1 MKNTTK
7 NIDNSAIFST
17 CHSLTKKLVSGTK
30 YDYKSTFS
38 ASLALFHRDFTS
50 FCVACSNYDVD
61 VLHVANIKF
70 DKMDFFGNV
79 EKMDASEEAA
89 AAVKNAINYSVF
101 YGLSKREANI
111 SRQEVYQYKIYNTD
125 IPADSVAPVL
135 IKNMKQN
142 EIDDIKQDV
151 FIYLLKRQ
159 EKENFRSLPYIVQLM
174 RAGDAVVT
182 SHYNKIIRETINNS
196 FSLDDEAFYD
206 VPKNDKYSSGVEAII
221 DKLVSNVPK
230 LHRDIARNII
240 ELRYLGGR
248 KNRNISEIAA
258 VLKISERKT
267 KQVIAEMTRGLTY
280 DDFVDCIQ

>member
-7 NIDNSAIFST
+7 KIENSVIFSA
-17 CHSLTKKLVSGTK
+17 CHGLTKKLVFDTK

-38 ASLALFHRDFTS
+38 ACLKLFYNDFNV
-50 FCVACSNYDVD
+50 FCVSCAAYDVD
-61 VLHVANIKF
+61 VVPVSNVKYNKF
-70 DKMDFFGNV
+70 DFYGNVSKMDF
-79 EKMDASEEAA
+79 SEAA
-89 AAVKNAINYSVF
+89 AEAVKNTINFAVY
-101 YGLSKREANI
+101 YGLKKREANI
-111 SRQEVYQYKIYNTD
+111 SRQELYQYKIYNTD

-142 EIDDIKQDV
+142 EIEDIKQDV

-174 RAGDAVVT
+174 RAGDSVVT

-196 FSLDDEAFYD
+196 FSLDDEAFYN

-221 DKLVSNVPK
+221 DKLVNNVPK
-230 LHRDIARNII
+230 LHRDIARKII
-240 ELRYLGGR
+240 ELRYMHGR
-248 KNRNISEIAA
+248 KNRNISEVAEI
-258 VLKISERKT
+258 LKVSERKI
-267 KQVIAEMTRGLTY
+267 KQVVSEMKDGLTY

>member
-7 NIDNSAIFST
+7 KFENSAIFST

-38 ASLALFHRDFTS
+38 ACLKLFYNDFNV
-50 FCVACSNYDVD
+50 FCVSCAAYDVD
-61 VLHVANIKF
+61 VVPVSNVKYDKF
-70 DKMDFFGNV
+70 DFYGNVYKMDFD
-79 EKMDASEEAA
+79 EAAA

-182 SHYNKIIRETINNS
+182 SHYNKIIRETVNNS
-196 FSLDDEAFYD
+196 FSLDDPEVVD
-206 VPKNDKYSSGVEAII
+206 VASRDKTSDSLQAII
-221 DKLVSNVPK
+221 EKLVCNVPK
-230 LHRDIARNII
+230 LHRDIAKNII
-240 ELRYLGGR
+240 ELRYIGGR
-248 KNRNISEIAA
+248 KNKNISEVAEI
-258 VLKISERKT
+258 LKVSERKI
-267 KQVIAEMTRGLTY
+267 KQVLAEMTRGLTY
-280 DDFVDCIQ
+280 DDFMDCIQ

>member
-7 NIDNSAIFST
+7 KIEKSAIFSA
-17 CHSLTKKLVSGTK
+17 CHNLTHALVSGTK

-38 ASLALFHRDFTS
+38 ASLKLFYRDFTS
-50 FCVACSNYDVD
+50 FCVSCAAYDVD
-61 VLHVANIKF
+61 VLPVANCQFSKL
-70 DKMDFFGNV
+70 DFFGNV
-79 EKMDASEEAA
+79 EKMDASSEAA

-125 IPADSVAPVL
+125 IPSDAVAPV
-135 IKNMKQN
+135 IVKNMKQN

-151 FIYLLKRQ
+151 FVYLLKRQ

-182 SHYNKIIRETINNS
+182 SHYNKIIRETVNNS
-196 FSLDDEAFYD
+196 FSLDDEAYFD
-206 VPKNDKYSSGVEAII
+206 VPKQDKDSDSLQAVI
-221 DKLVSNVPK
+221 DKLVNNVPK
-230 LHRDIARNII
+230 LHRDIARKII
-240 ELRYLGGR
+240 ELRYMEGR

-267 KQVIAEMTRGLTY
+267 KQVLAEMASGLTY
-280 DDFVDCIQ
+280 DDFIDCLA

>member
-7 NIDNSAIFST
+7 KIDNSVIFST
-17 CHSLTKKLVSGTK
+17 CHNLTEKLVSGTK

-38 ASLALFHRDFTS
+38 ASLALFYRDFTC

-61 VLHVANIKF
+61 VLPVANCKF
-70 DKMDFFGNV
+70 SKLDFYGNIAKMDV
-79 EKMDASEEAA
+79 DEEAA
-89 AAVKNAINYSVF
+89 SAVKNAINYCVY

-125 IPADSVAPVL
+125 IPSDAVAPV
-135 IKNMKQN
+135 IVKNLKQN

-159 EKENFRSLPYIVQLM
+159 KKEKFRSLPYIVQLM
-174 RAGDAVVT
+174 RAGDSVVT

-206 VPKNDKYSSGVEAII
+206 VPKKDKYSDSLQAVI
-221 DKLVSNVPK
+221 DKLVNNVPK

-240 ELRYLGGR
+240 ELRYMHGR
-248 KNRNISEIAA
+248 KNRNVSEIASMLQCSERKIKQVISEI
-258 VLKISERKT
+258 KN
-267 KQVIAEMTRGLTY
+267 GLTY
-280 DDFVDCIQ
+280 DDFIDCLN

>member
-7 NIDNSAIFST
+7 KLENSAIFSA
-17 CHSLTKKLVSGTK
+17 CHSLTKKLVSGTQ

-38 ASLALFHRDFTS
+38 ASLALFYRDFTS
-50 FCVACSNYDVD
+50 FCVSCAAYDVD
-61 VLHVANIKF
+61 VLPVSNCKF
-70 DKMDFFGNV
+70 SKMDFFGNV
-79 EKMDASEEAA
+79 EKMDISEEAA

-125 IPADSVAPVL
+125 IPSDAVAPV
-135 IKNMKQN
+135 IVKNMKQN

-159 EKENFRSLPYIVQLM
+159 EKENFRSLPYIVQMM

-182 SHYNKIIRETINNS
+182 SHYNKIIRETVNNS

-248 KNRNISEIAA
+248 KNKNISEIS
-258 VLKISERKT
+258 KILNVSERKI
-267 KQVIAEMTRGLTY
+267 KQVISEMKNGLTY
-280 DDFVDCIQ
+280 DDFIECLN

>member
-7 NIDNSAIFST
+7 KIDNSVIFST

-50 FCVACSNYDVD
+50 FCISCSAYDVD
-61 VLHVANIKF
+61 VLPVANCKF
-70 DKMDFFGNV
+70 SKLDFFGNV
-79 EKMDASEEAA
+79 EKMDVSEASAV
-89 AAVKNAINYSVF
+89 AVKNCINYAVY
-101 YGLSKREANI
+101 YGLGKREANI

-125 IPADSVAPVL
+125 IPSDAVAPV
-135 IKNMKQN
+135 IVKNMKQN

-174 RAGDAVVT
+174 RAGDSVVT
-182 SHYNKIIRETINNS
+182 SHYNKIIRETVNNS
-196 FSLDDEAFYD
+196 FSLDDEAYYD
-206 VPKNDKYSSGVEAII
+206 VPKHDKYSDSLQAVI
-221 DKLVSNVPK
+221 DKLVYNVPK

-267 KQVIAEMTRGLTY
+267 KQVLAEMTRGLTY
-280 DDFVDCIQ
+280 DDFIECLN

>member
-7 NIDNSAIFST
+7 KIDNSVIFST
-17 CHSLTKKLVSGTK
+17 CHNLTHALVYGTK
-30 YDYKSTFS
+30 YDYSSTFS
-38 ASLALFHRDFTS
+38 ACLRLFHRDFAS
-50 FCVACSNYDVD
+50 FCVSCSVYDVD
-61 VLHVANIKF
+61 LIPVANCKF
-70 DKMDFFGNV
+70 SKLDFFGNV
-79 EKMDASEEAA
+79 EKMDADEAAA
-89 AAVKNAINYSVF
+89 AAVKNCINYAVY
-101 YGLSKREANI
+101 YGLGKREANI

-125 IPADSVAPVL
+125 IPSDAVAPV
-135 IKNMKQN
+135 IVKSMKQN

-182 SHYNKIIRETINNS
+182 SHYNKIIRETVNNS

-206 VPKNDKYSSGVEAII
+206 VPKNDIYSSGVEAVI
-221 DKLVSNVPK
+221 DKLVLNVPK

-248 KNRNISEIAA
+248 KNKNISEIAA

-267 KQVIAEMTRGLTY
+267 KQVLAEMTSGLTY
-280 DDFVDCIQ
+280 DDFIDCLT

>member
-7 NIDNSAIFST
+7 KIDNSAIFST
-17 CHSLTKKLVSGTK
+17 CHNLTHALVSGTK

-61 VLHVANIKF
+61 VLPVANIKF

-182 SHYNKIIRETINNS
+182 SHYNKIIRETVNNS

-206 VPKNDKYSSGVEAII
+206 VPKKDRYSSGVDAII

-248 KNRNISEIAA
+248 KNRNISEIS
-258 VLKISERKT
+258 KILNVSERKI
-267 KQVIAEMTRGLTY
+267 KQVISEMKNGLTY
-280 DDFVDCIQ
+280 DDFIECIQ

>member
-7 NIDNSAIFST
+7 KIDNSVIFST
-17 CHSLTKKLVSGTK
+17 CHNLTHALVSGTK

-38 ASLALFHRDFTS
+38 ACLKLFYNDLNV
-50 FCVACSNYDVD
+50 FCISCAAYDVD
-61 VLHVANIKF
+61 VVPISNVKYSKF
-70 DKMDFFGNV
+70 DFYGNVSAMDFD
-79 EKMDASEEAA
+79 EAAA

-125 IPADSVAPVL
+125 IPSDAVAPV
-135 IKNMKQN
+135 IVKNMKQN

-174 RAGDAVVT
+174 RAGDSVVT

-248 KNRNISEIAA
+248 KNRNISEIS
-258 VLKISERKT
+258 KILNVSERKI
-267 KQVIAEMTRGLTY
+267 KQVISEMKNGLTY
-280 DDFVDCIQ
+280 DDFIECLN

>member
-7 NIDNSAIFST
+7 KIDNSVIFST
-17 CHSLTKKLVSGTK
+17 CHNLTHALVSGTK
-30 YDYKSTFS
+30 FDYSVTFS
-38 ASLALFHRDFTS
+38 ASLALFYRDFS
-50 FCVACSNYDVD
+50 AFCITCSNYDVD
-61 VLHVANIKF
+61 VLPIANIKF

-79 EKMDASEEAA
+79 EKMDISEEAA
-89 AAVKNAINYSVF
+89 AAVKNAINYSVY

-111 SRQEVYQYKIYNTD
+111 SRQEVFLYKIYNTD
-125 IPADSVAPVL
+125 IPSDAVAPV
-135 IKNMKQN
+135 IVKNMKQN

-182 SHYNKIIRETINNS
+182 SHYNKIIRETVNNS

-206 VPKNDKYSSGVEAII
+206 VQKHDKYSDSLQAVI
-221 DKLVSNVPK
+221 DKLVQNVPK

-248 KNRNISEIAA
+248 KNKNISEIS
-258 VLKISERKT
+258 KILNVSERKI
-267 KQVIAEMTRGLTY
+267 KQVISEMKNGLTY
-280 DDFVDCIQ
+280 DDFIECLN

>member
-7 NIDNSAIFST
+7 KIDNSAIFST

-38 ASLALFHRDFTS
+38 ASLALFHRDFTY
-50 FCVACSNYDVD
+50 FCVSCSAYDVD
-61 VLHVANIKF
+61 VLPVANIKF
-70 DKMDFFGNV
+70 NKMDFFGNV

-111 SRQEVYQYKIYNTD
+111 SRQEIYQYKIYNTD

-182 SHYNKIIRETINNS
+182 SHYNKIIRETVNNS

-206 VPKNDKYSSGVEAII
+206 VPKKDRYSSGVDAII

-240 ELRYLGGR
+240 ELRYMHGR
-248 KNRNISEIAA
+248 KNRNISEVAEI
-258 VLKISERKT
+258 LKVSERKI
-267 KQVIAEMTRGLTY
+267 KQVLAEMTRGLTY
-280 DDFVDCIQ
+280 DDFIDCLN